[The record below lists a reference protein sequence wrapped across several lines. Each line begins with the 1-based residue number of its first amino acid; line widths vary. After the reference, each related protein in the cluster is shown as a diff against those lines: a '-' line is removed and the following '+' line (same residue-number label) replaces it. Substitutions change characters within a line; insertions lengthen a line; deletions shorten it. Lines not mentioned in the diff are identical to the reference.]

1 MRILKILVLLFLPL
15 IVAPIVSTAET
26 SYPAFNFSDWP
37 QDVISSL
44 QKKYPELLQKNFT
57 AEELDQLLKKVNTEL
72 PFDELKIVAA
82 NDSLYLVG
90 HIKPKVDKITFHGLE
105 DLDSDEAL
113 EIMNLSLPDAENEK
127 ILNPSLSRLQSYFKN
142 SGYRN
147 VQITT
152 KINQQVTMTKELVI
166 IVNTGEKTTIT
177 NVSINNLKPEEE
189 KQITHFLNWNGLGRV
204 LTDTQ
209 LKKIND
215 SIRSTLNL
223 QGYYLVQVP
232 NPQIIFS
239 ADEKKARLVYNLTPA
254 QKYRIK
260 ISGQKFYGKTYI
272 ENDVL
277 KLNEFYSVES
287 NFSSELVEKI
297 TAFYKANSYA
307 YVEVTLYEKK
317 TGDTIDVHLD
327 INEGPYVKIHQLS
340 ISGLISRPEKYYKK
354 LFYQLASARVQA
366 KQFIKEDIELAAKN
380 LITQLK
386 NEGFVNAKLSRLQVG
401 SIAGQSEKG
410 LVALQIE
417 EGLQTQISKINVTG
431 NRFISVEKVQSLL
444 NISIGQKLNLYDL
457 EKSMNNL
464 RVFYA
469 GNGFIES
476 KIATDSRNI
485 ISYSENFSDA
495 EINIDINEGPQIYV
509 STIIVEGN
517 KMTHAKLIQTE
528 LEFKVG
534 DLLTPT
540 KLEESIARLQRT
552 GHFST
557 TDIYTLEANTDK
569 SLRTVIV
576 RVTERNPGVFTSG
589 VGVTNENN
597 YTLHGYTG
605 LAYRN
610 IGGWGRGASA
620 RIEGQYNPEIIKF
633 VESKITLGY
642 LEPYLLESRARFRLN
657 YTSSRNVSDLTVR
670 KVTVTNQTV
679 WSIEQ
684 DFTSHITGIYEIL
697 NISNF
702 VDRGIS
708 VEDEQLFNY
717 SREDLVI
724 ASTGPTFD
732 IDYRDNIFN
741 PTDGHWSRFTAE
753 YSTRSLGNHNVD
765 NFIRLTGQ
773 TTLYI
778 PISEQFGLIW
788 VNSYRTGFID
798 NLQRSNFGV
807 PFDKRGFI
815 LGGRSTLRGFASDE
829 FFPSS
834 INSPIGASF
843 KLRTF
848 STYNL
853 IKSEFRFPLWKS
865 ESLSGAIFYDGGE
878 VFIDQ
883 INLTDRYRD
892 SAGIGLRYNTPVG
905 PINLEYARKLDKKS
919 YESEGAFHLS
929 VGVF

>member
-1 MRILKILVLLFLPL
+1 MRFYKQLILFLFSL
-15 IVAPIVSTAET
+15 IIDLGLQAAEKN
-26 SYPAFNFSDWP
+26 YPAFNFSDWP
-37 QDVISSL
+37 QDVITPL
-44 QKKYPELLQKNFT
+44 IKKYPELQQKSFT
-57 AEELDQLLKKVNTEL
+57 SEELDILLKKVNSEL
-72 PFDELKIVAA
+72 PLDELKIVST
-82 NDSLYLVG
+82 NSSLYLIG
-90 HIKPKVDKITFHGLE
+90 HIKPKIDSITFKGLD

-113 EIMNLSLPDAENEK
+113 EIMNISLADAENEK
-127 ILNPSLSRLQSYFKN
+127 ALNPALSRLQSYFKN

-147 VQITT
+147 IQITT
-152 KINQQVTMTKELVI
+152 QINQQATMSKEL
-166 IVNTGEKTTIT
+166 IVNINAGKKTTIT
-177 NVSINNLKPEEE
+177 NVTINGLKPEES
-189 KQITHFLNWNGLGRV
+189 KQVVYFLNWNGLGRV

-209 LKKIND
+209 LKAINS
-215 SIRSTLNL
+215 SIRSTLNM

-239 ADEKKARLVYNLTPA
+239 ADEKKARLVYNLAVA
-254 QKYRIK
+254 QKYQIK
-260 ISGQKFYGKTYI
+260 ISGQKSFGKSYL
-272 ENDVL
+272 ENEVL

-297 TAFYKANSYA
+297 AAFYKASGYA
-307 YVEVTLYEKK
+307 YIDIIIYEKK
-317 TGDTIDVHLD
+317 ADDLIEIHLD

-340 ISGLISRPEKYYKK
+340 ISGLISRPEKYYKD
-354 LFYQLASARVQA
+354 LFYKLASNRVQD
-366 KQFIKEDIELAAKN
+366 KQFIKADIELASKN

-386 NEGFVNAKLSRLQVG
+386 NEGFVNAKLTRLQVG
-401 SIAGQSEKG
+401 SITEQSQKG
-410 LVALQIE
+410 LVVLQIE
-417 EGLQTQISKINVTG
+417 EGLQTQISQVNIQG
-431 NRFISVEKVQSLL
+431 NRFINTDKVLELL
-444 NISIGQKLNLYDL
+444 DLKIGQKLNLYDL
-457 EKSMNNL
+457 EKSINNL

-469 GNGFIES
+469 ENGFIES
-476 KIATDSRNI
+476 KIATDNRNI
-485 ISYSENFSDA
+485 ISYSENFNEASLN
-495 EINIDINEGPQIYV
+495 INIVEGPQIYV
-509 STIIVEGN
+509 STIIIEGH
-517 KMTHAKLIQTE
+517 KMTHTKLIQTE
-528 LEFKVG
+528 LEFKAG

-569 SLRTVIV
+569 SQRTIVV
-576 RVTERNPGVFTSG
+576 RVAERNPGIFTSG
-589 VGVTNENN
+589 LGVTNENN

-620 RIEGQYNPEIIKF
+620 RIEGQYNPDIIKF

-642 LEPYLLESRARFRLN
+642 LEPYLFESRARFRLN
-657 YTSSRNVSDLTVR
+657 YTSSRNVSDLKIR

-679 WSIEQ
+679 WSLEQ
-684 DFTSHITGIYEIL
+684 DFTSHITGIYEVL
-697 NISNF
+697 NISNY

-708 VEDEQLFNY
+708 LEDEQRFSY

-724 ASTGPTFD
+724 ASTGPTVD

-741 PTDGHWSRFTAE
+741 PTNGHWSRLTAE

-765 NFIRLTGQ
+765 SFIRLTGQ
-773 TTLYI
+773 TTLYTSL
-778 PISEQFGLIW
+778 SEQFGLIW
-788 VNSYRTGFID
+788 VNSYRGGYID
-798 NLQRSNFGV
+798 NLQKSNFGV

-815 LGGRSTLRGFASDE
+815 LGGRSTIRGYESEE
-829 FFPSS
+829 FFPS
-834 INSPIGASF
+834 IDQIGVNF

-865 ESLSGAIFYDGGE
+865 ESFSGALFYDGGE
-878 VFIDQ
+878 VSIDQ
-883 INLTDRYRD
+883 LNLADRYRD

-905 PINLEYARKLDKKS
+905 PINLEYARKLDRKN
-919 YESEGAFHLS
+919 YESDGAFHLS